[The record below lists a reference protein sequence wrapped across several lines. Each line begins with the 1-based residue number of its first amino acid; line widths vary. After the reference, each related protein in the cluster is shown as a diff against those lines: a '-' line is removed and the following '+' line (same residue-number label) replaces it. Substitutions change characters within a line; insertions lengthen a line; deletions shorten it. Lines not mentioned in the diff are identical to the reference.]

1 MIKENNFSY
10 CTIKETTYRFIRLLL
25 FARSTSIGHAQW
37 PEASSNALLL
47 PAAVPVAYRTE
58 ANGMSAGDAAL
69 TNSQS
74 SNAFGSFSSVNS
86 ESIWWCRSMPSNA
99 SDAIGMD
106 VQMQAAVGDDA
117 VAMPET
123 DSTGLSRNRL
133 LQPEPPEFTELYAS
147 CAPYLML
154 ELSDAPIQSSST
166 TASLP
171 TGTMPFATSGS
182 SRAFVEANALTPY
195 GP

>member
-1 MIKENNFSY
+1 MIKENNFSH
-10 CTIKETTYRFIRLLL
+10 CTIKETPYRFIRLLL

-58 ANGMSAGDAAL
+58 TNGMSAGDAAL

-86 ESIWWCRSMPSNA
+86 ESIGWCGSMPSNA

-106 VQMQAAVGDDA
+106 VQMQAEVGDDA
-117 VAMPET
+117 VAMQVME
-123 DSTGLSRNRL
+123 LIHNEL
-133 LQPEPPEFTELYAS
+133 LQPELPEFTEFHAINGS
-147 CAPYLML
+147 NFMRK
-154 ELSDAPIQSSST
+154 LSDATIQSNAT

-171 TGTMPFATSGS
+171 TGTMPFAASGS
-182 SRAFVEANALTPY
+182 SRAFEDANALTSYRP
-195 GP
+195 